1 MRPFFFSIFPA
12 MRLFFQNVL
21 ARISN
26 RQFLFIAA
34 IIIALWAGLTA
45 VVLKA
50 FVHYAGLGIHKISET
65 YSWIY
70 LVTPVI
76 GILITVLFV
85 RYVIRDKLKPG
96 TWHVL
101 LAIGKGSSKLDRKET
116 YSYAVSSAITVGL
129 GGSVG
134 LESPIVQ
141 TGSAIGSTFASFF
154 PVSYRDR
161 TLMLACGAASGIA
174 AAFNAPITGVLFALE
189 VLLVDVSVASFIPLL
204 IAGAVGALC
213 SKIILKEG
221 ILLSFTHVK
230 EFDYNNIPFYILMGV
245 LCGIVA
251 VFYVR
256 TLLRTQDAL
265 AKYLPGTYTR
275 LVIGGLLLG
284 GLIFVFPSL
293 FGDGYAT
300 VMSLAEQDPGSLFE
314 NSFIER
320 FEDRQVVLIITVFVL
335 SLVKVFAVGF
345 TLGTGGNGGNFA
357 PSLFVGA
364 CLGFAFSSFLT
375 MAGFDRVTVA
385 NFTLVG
391 MAGVLTGVFHS
402 PLTGIFLIAEA
413 TGGYE
418 LMIPLMIVAALSS
431 GVAKFLK
438 QPSLDETILN
448 RQAKNFSFDRD
459 TQLLSRLSMSDC
471 IEKDFATVK
480 TNSTL
485 RALVTV
491 ISHSKR
497 NIFPVVDDDWQL
509 KGLIA
514 LEDIRELMFNTTLYD
529 TVTVG
534 ELMRPPQVTAVIDE
548 EMASVMEKFDKTT
561 VWNIPVL
568 DQGRYVGF
576 ISKSNIFSNYRK
588 RLKREI

>member
-1 MRPFFFSIFPA
+1 
-12 MRLFFQNVL
+12 
-21 ARISN
+21 
-26 RQFLFIAA
+26 
-34 IIIALWAGLTA
+34 
-45 VVLKA
+45 
-50 FVHYAGLGIHKISET
+50 
-65 YSWIY
+65 
-70 LVTPVI
+70 
-76 GILITVLFV
+76 
-85 RYVIRDKLKPG
+85 
-96 TWHVL
+96 
-101 LAIGKGSSKLDRKET
+101 
-116 YSYAVSSAITVGL
+116 
-129 GGSVG
+129 
-134 LESPIVQ
+134 
-141 TGSAIGSTFASFF
+141 
-154 PVSYRDR
+154 
-161 TLMLACGAASGIA
+161 
-174 AAFNAPITGVLFALE
+174 
-189 VLLVDVSVASFIPLL
+189 
-204 IAGAVGALC
+204 
-213 SKIILKEG
+213 
-221 ILLSFTHVK
+221 
-230 EFDYNNIPFYILMGV
+230 
-245 LCGIVA
+245 
-251 VFYVR
+251 
-256 TLLRTQDAL
+256 
-265 AKYLPGTYTR
+265 
-275 LVIGGLLLG
+275 
-284 GLIFVFPSL
+284 
-293 FGDGYAT
+293 
-300 VMSLAEQDPGSLFE
+300 
-314 NSFIER
+314 
-320 FEDRQVVLIITVFVL
+320 VVLIITVFVL